1 MSDKAATATGQT
13 APALSHEEIA
23 RIVIG
28 LMLALFLAAV
38 DQTLISMSLLAM
50 GRDLGEL
57 YLMPWVM
64 SGYLV
69 ASTIATPIYGKLSDL
84 YGRWPVMASALILY
98 FVASLLCSIAQSM
111 PQLIA
116 CRVLQGISGGALIG
130 LVQASIADVAPG
142 AQRGRYQGYMSGVF
156 ATASIMGPVIGGFI
170 TEYLSWRAIFLI
182 NLPLGVLAFVL
193 ARRALARVPASARTP
208 RPIDFAGAV
217 LLAGGLGTLMIGL
230 TRLGQGVDWHAGSSL
245 GLFAGGITLLA
256 LFAVREQYAPD
267 PLIPLSLFRNPVVL
281 GSLATLFLVFF
292 SLLGKT
298 VLLPM
303 WLQSLHGIGLD
314 GVALRMLPYTL
325 ATPIGAAMAGKMMV
339 LGVSMPRMMLAGL
352 LGNSLAALA
361 LALMNGDSA
370 LLVSIVMIV
379 SGFCVGLALPSGLVI
394 VQGTVPKT
402 QIGVATATAALS
414 RTLGGAMGVALLTS
428 ILFASLGVAGSGGAE
443 MLREAVASGQQS
455 DSLAS
460 AFRLTFLVIAFA
472 SAIGALI
479 ALMMPR
485 NAGR

>member
-1 MSDKAATATGQT
+1 MSAQAPASPADQT
-13 APALSHEEIA
+13 ALSHDEIA

-57 YLMPWVM
+57 DLMPWVM

-98 FVASLLCSIAQSM
+98 FVASLLCSMAQSM

-142 AQRGRYQGYMSGVF
+142 AQRGRYQGYMSMVF
-156 ATASIMGPVIGGFI
+156 ATASIMGPMIGGFI
-170 TEYLSWRAIFLI
+170 TEYLSWRALFLI

-193 ARRALARVPASARTP
+193 ARRALARVPASARAP
-208 RPIDFAGAV
+208 RPIDFPGAI
-217 LLAGGLGTLMIGL
+217 LLAGGLGMLMIGL
-230 TRLGQGVDWHAGSSL
+230 TRLGQGVAWHAGSSL
-245 GLFAGGITLLA
+245 ALFAGGVTLLT
-256 LFAVREQYAPD
+256 LLVWREQHAPD
-267 PLIPLSLFRNPVVL
+267 PLIPLSLFRNPIVL
-281 GSLATLFLVFF
+281 GSLAILFLVFF
-292 SLLGKT
+292 SLLGNT

-314 GVALRMLPYTL
+314 GVALRLLPYTL
-325 ATPIGAAMAGKMMV
+325 ATPVGAAMAGKMMV

-352 LGNSLAALA
+352 VGNSLAVLS
-361 LALMNGDSA
+361 LALMKGDST
-370 LLVSIVMIV
+370 LLVSLVMIV
-379 SGFCVGLALPSGLVI
+379 SGLSVGLALPAGLVI
-394 VQGTVPKT
+394 VQGTVPRS

-414 RTLGGAMGVALLTS
+414 RTLGGAIGVALLTS
-428 ILFASLGVAGSGGAE
+428 ILFASLGQVGAGGAE
-443 MLREAVASGQQS
+443 MLREAVASGGKT
-455 DSLAS
+455 DRLES
-460 AFRLTFLVIAFA
+460 AFRLTFLVIAIT
-472 SAIGALI
+472 SALGALI
-479 ALMMPR
+479 AFALPR
-485 NAGR
+485 HAGR